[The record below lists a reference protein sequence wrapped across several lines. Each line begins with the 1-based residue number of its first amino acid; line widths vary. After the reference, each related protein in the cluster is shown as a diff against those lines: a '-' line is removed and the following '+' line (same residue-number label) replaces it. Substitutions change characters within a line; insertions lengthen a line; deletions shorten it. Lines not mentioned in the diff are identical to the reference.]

1 MSMFSLLLKVCF
13 FISNKPNE
21 PLMVFSDG
29 LYAYSDIMTTQN
41 ELTVLLHLLMY
52 FLLKEEDWF
61 LSKQNQSIL
70 LDEDSSII
78 FFLESENCT
87 L

>member
-1 MSMFSLLLKVCF
+1 
-13 FISNKPNE
+13 
-21 PLMVFSDG
+21 MVFSDG
-29 LYAYSDIMTTQN
+29 LYAYSDIMTTWN

-78 FFLESENCT
+78 FILESENYTFEMCICYKG
-87 L
+87 LFLGKKVDFYH

>member
-1 MSMFSLLLKVCF
+1 ML

-21 PLMVFSDG
+21 PLMFFSDG